1 MNPINYEEAT
11 HKQRREIREKYIL
24 FQEGKCWYCKSNIY
38 EIPLKEITNKPI
50 NLKSFPK
57 HFFSWPIHLHHNH
70 RTGMTI
76 GAVHNKCN
84 AILWQYLGE

>member
-1 MNPINYEEAT
+1 MNPIDYNKAT
-11 HKQRREIREKYIL
+11 FQQRKEIREQYIL
-24 FQEGKCWYCKSNIY
+24 YQKGKCWYCKSDIY
-38 EIPLKEITNKPI
+38 GVPSRKVRNKSI
-50 NLKSFPK
+50 NSNLFPK
-57 HFFSWPIHLHHNH
+57 YFFSWPIHLHHNH